1 MRSPNKK
8 LIPLGQLVVK
18 ALTDQNKTKS
28 ELATEIG
35 ITPQYLSYILNGTR
49 PGNKYLPAI
58 IAALKLDPDTVA
70 QVIAA

>member
-1 MRSPNKK
+1 MRGPNKK

-28 ELATEIG
+28 ELAAEIG

-49 PGNKYLPAI
+49 PGNIFRQSLQPSNLTRRQSRK
-58 IAALKLDPDTVA
+58 
-70 QVIAA
+70 

>member
-49 PGNKYLPAI
+49 PGNKYLLAI
-58 IAALKLDPDTVA
+58 IAALDLDPEAVA